1 LGITA
6 EEDVNR
12 SRAMKLID
20 YPGLRGEWP
29 PPGHSVSSPLRL
41 APAHCQ
47 DVLLQAI
54 RSGESSP
61 ATGGLTI
68 LTVFNDEQFVRRLPS
83 KDEIFNSVFYEF
95 LNKQRGKTIL
105 EIGEMDATFLG

>member
-1 LGITA
+1 
-6 EEDVNR
+6 
-12 SRAMKLID
+12 MKLVD

-29 PPGHSVSSPLRL
+29 PPGHSVSSPLRP

-47 DVLLQAI
+47 DILLQAI
-54 RSGESSP
+54 RFWRIESGNW
-61 ATGGLTI
+61 GLTI
-68 LTVFNDEQFVRRLPS
+68 LTEFKGEKFVRRLPG
-83 KDEIFNSVFYEF
+83 KDEIFNSVCYAF

>member
-1 LGITA
+1 
-6 EEDVNR
+6 
-12 SRAMKLID
+12 MKLID

-29 PPGHSVSSPLRL
+29 PPGHSVLSPIRL
-41 APAHCQ
+41 APTPCQ

-54 RSGESSP
+54 RFWRIE
-61 ATGGLTI
+61 TKNWGLTI
-68 LTVFNDEQFVRRLPS
+68 LTELKGERFIRRLPG
-83 KDEIFNSVFYEF
+83 KNRIFNRVFYEF